1 MIHMSRKTV
10 VNSFFML
17 CVLALAAAPVF
28 GQGVAFQASSLPQ
41 QARIEGLTETMGAV
55 VLQATSGG
63 TITSG
68 SSITVLYSGTITNT
82 PTGASLSGSFSGGST
97 TPTTPPMAPATT
109 GCSGTG
115 TPVATYTP
123 PATSPCPTF
132 GNGSTGQFAV
142 AASGNQLTVSV
153 TGGNIKFLQNDY
165 IVVSQVRVNVNAL
178 GASVSTVTASM
189 SGTSANPTTNPITF
203 TQSIVPVASV
213 VNPSLSVARI
223 SSSASIQT
231 CSVPANGTNIAVGIV
246 ERYPAALTSVTDE
259 NSFTPAFAVSNG
271 TTVNVSL
278 SGIPS
283 GMAVALTNVT
293 YATSSITT
301 LKVTPTSGA
310 AQTSTGAAINYT
322 FTVTSD
328 NTASVENATFQF
340 FVGLPGSSA
349 GTISTSVGTLPAIG
363 TTSSIVATV
372 SLGPV
377 QTTPILAFAANTQG
391 TTTLA
396 TISDC
401 VTNMLFP
408 YVTNQGG
415 YDTSFSIANTT
426 SDDLAFGAN
435 LGASPQSGTCTLS
448 FWPTTDLTQG
458 TPGTALTFT
467 TPSIPTGAVYAFSQS
482 GTLFSGQS
490 GYMIAVC
497 RFLNAHGFAFLTNGF
512 AQATGPQLSH
522 GYLGLVI
529 PNPVSGRTSVNS
541 EVLLN

>member
-55 VLQATSGG
+55 VLQATGTG

-82 PTGASLSGSFSGGST
+82 PNGNSLSGLFTGGST
-97 TPTTPPMAPATT
+97 TNTMTMTASSN
-109 GCSGTG
+109 CSGTG
-115 TPVATYTP
+115 TPVAMFTP

-142 AASGNQLTVSV
+142 AASGNQLTISV
-153 TGGNIKFLQNDY
+153 TGGNVNFKGNDY
-165 IVVSQVRVNVNAL
+165 LVVSQVRVNVNAL

-203 TQSIVPVASV
+203 TQAIVPVASV
-213 VNPSLSVARI
+213 VSPSLSVSRAI
-223 SSSASIQT
+223 NGGAIQT
-231 CSVPANGTNIAVGIV
+231 CSIPANGVAMGVTVV

-259 NSFTPAFAVSNG
+259 NSFTPSFTVSNG
-271 TTVNVSL
+271 TNVTVSL
-278 SGIPS
+278 AGIPS
-283 GMAVALTNVT
+283 GMAVALTGVT
-293 YATSSITT
+293 YASSGITT
-301 LKVTPTSGA
+301 LKVTPTSGT
-310 AQTSTGAAINYT
+310 AQTSTGAAISYT
-322 FTVTSD
+322 FTVGTDS
-328 NTASVENATFQF
+328 TATVENASFNF
-340 FVGLPGSSA
+340 YVGLPGSSA
-349 GTISTSVGTLPAIG
+349 GTISTSVGSLPAIG

-391 TTTLA
+391 SPVTLA
-396 TISDC
+396 TVSDC

-415 YDTSFSIANTT
+415 YDTSFSLANTT

-482 GTLFSGQS
+482 GTTFSGQS

-522 GYLGLVI
+522 GYLGLII
-529 PNPVSGRTSVNS
+529 PNPVGGRANVNS

>member
-1 MIHMSRKTV
+1 
-10 VNSFFML
+10 ML

-55 VLQATSGG
+55 VLQATGTG

-82 PTGASLSGSFSGGST
+82 PNGNSLSGLFTGGST
-97 TPTTPPMAPATT
+97 TNTMTMTASSN
-109 GCSGTG
+109 CSGTG
-115 TPVATYTP
+115 TPVAMFTP

-142 AASGNQLTVSV
+142 AASGNQLTISV
-153 TGGNIKFLQNDY
+153 TGGNVNFKGNDY
-165 IVVSQVRVNVNAL
+165 LVVSQVRVNVNAL

-203 TQSIVPVASV
+203 TQAIVPVASV
-213 VNPSLSVARI
+213 VSPSLSVSRAI
-223 SSSASIQT
+223 NGGAIQT
-231 CSVPANGTNIAVGIV
+231 CSIPANGVAMGVTVV

-259 NSFTPAFAVSNG
+259 NSFTPSFTVSNG
-271 TTVNVSL
+271 TNVTVSL
-278 SGIPS
+278 AGIPS
-283 GMAVALTNVT
+283 GMAVALTGVT
-293 YATSSITT
+293 YASSGITT
-301 LKVTPTSGA
+301 LKVTPTSGT
-310 AQTSTGAAINYT
+310 AQTSTGAAISYT
-322 FTVTSD
+322 FTVGTDS
-328 NTASVENATFQF
+328 TATVENASFNF
-340 FVGLPGSSA
+340 YVGLPGSSA
-349 GTISTSVGTLPAIG
+349 GTISTSVGSLPAIG

-391 TTTLA
+391 SPVTLA
-396 TISDC
+396 TVSDC

-415 YDTSFSIANTT
+415 YDTSFSLANTT

-482 GTLFSGQS
+482 GTTFSGQS

-522 GYLGLVI
+522 GYLGLII
-529 PNPVSGRTSVNS
+529 PNPVGGRANVNS